1 MKKPIIAIATLAV
14 AVSVAGQGKIDPG
27 SRARIR
33 ATQTPVLFNANGKG
47 GAKAVR
53 RAKGVSQDVVRAFI
67 TVKPNADISEL
78 YSLCADV
85 RQSRT
90 GFVLA
95 QIPVENISNV
105 EALDCVK
112 KISVERPVKAK
123 MDIARKVSN
132 INDIHTGVE
141 LPQAYTGKGV
151 ITGIVDGG
159 FDPNHV
165 NFLDADGNNRIKQ
178 FTFFRST
185 QQPGV
190 LVEQRVT
197 DPAEIATI
205 DTENEDTFHGTHTA
219 GIMAGGYRGKVHAG
233 IYKNAFQINVD
244 EIDNP
249 YYGVAYD
256 SEIVTA
262 SAYDGQLSDQYIAYG
277 IETMLDYAYAT
288 KQPLAVNL
296 SLGSNIGPHDGTST
310 ICRYLD
316 AVVADDQVN
325 TIVCLSAGNEG
336 DMPITLKHTFSSTD
350 DKIGTG
356 LYAQYDGFIDGYQ
369 NPRSGQVYIYSD
381 SAEPFDVQAVI
392 INKKRNAVAMRMALT
407 ASPEGNS
414 QYWVSEAG
422 YQQDASDVVSEQFAR
437 YLCGYVGIGAEI
449 DADSQRYYSVI
460 DFLTWDNVDGSNADG
475 NYILGFIVSGGKVG
489 QRVFVYGDAGMCNFS
504 SFGLD
509 GYVDGEFDGT
519 VSDIATGYNTIVVG
533 SYNTRDD
540 WASVDGARY
549 GYQNAFPY
557 GQMSAFTSFG
567 TLIDGRTKPDIC
579 APGATV
585 ISSSNEYYLDAVN
598 YGDAEKQAVYSDGN
612 RSYSWHQCVGT
623 SMAAPV
629 VTGTMALW
637 LEAYPELKAAD
648 ARRILAETAVKDAH
662 VNTTGNPVQWGAGK
676 LDAYAGL
683 KKVLELKNA
692 GVDNV
697 LADNDNRVMV
707 KACGQN
713 AWEVFMAGAD
723 SISVEVYS
731 LTGAKVM
738 GIMAENS
745 QVEVDASALHPGVYI
760 LKVNNNYSQKI
771 TVK

>member
-1 MKKPIIAIATLAV
+1 MKKPIITFTAIAMALCATA
-14 AVSVAGQGKIDPG
+14 QGKIDPG

-33 ATQTPVLFNANGKG
+33 STQSPLSFSANANT
-47 GAKAVR
+47 KARVVK
-53 RAKGVSQDVVRAFI
+53 RASGSQALVRAFI
-67 TVKPNADISEL
+67 TPVKDADIGEL

-85 RQSRT
+85 RLSRS

-95 QIPVENISNV
+95 QIPVEKLALV

-112 KISVERPVKAK
+112 KINVEKPVKAK
-123 MDIARKVSN
+123 MDIVRNVTN
-132 INDIHTGVE
+132 IDNIHAGVD

-185 QQPGV
+185 QQQGV

-205 DTENEDTFHGTHTA
+205 DTENDDTFHGTHTA
-219 GIMAGGYRGKVHAG
+219 GIMAGGYRGKVKAG

-249 YYGVAYD
+249 FYGVAYD

-277 IETMLDYAYAT
+277 IESMLDYAYAT

-336 DMPITLKHTFSSTD
+336 DMPITLQHTFSGADD

-356 LYAQYDGFIDGYQ
+356 LYAQYNGYIDGYQ

-422 YQQDASDVVSEQFAR
+422 YQQDASDVVSAQFAR

-449 DADSQRYYSVI
+449 DADSNRYYSVI
-460 DFLTWDNVDGSNADG
+460 DFLTWDNVEGNNADG
-475 NYILGFIVSGGKVG
+475 SYILGFIVSGGKAG

-504 SFGLD
+504 SFGLE
-509 GYVDGEFDGT
+509 GYADGEFDGT
-519 VSDIATGYNTIVVG
+519 INDIATGFNTIVVG

-540 WASVDGARY
+540 WASVDGGRY

-557 GQMSAFTSFG
+557 GQMSAYTSFG

-585 ISSSNEYYLDAVN
+585 ISSSNEYYLDAQR
-598 YGDAEKQAVYSDGN
+598 YGDAERQAVYNDGS

-637 LEAYPELKAAD
+637 LEAYPELKAVD
-648 ARRILAETAVKDAH
+648 ARSILAQTAIKDQH
-662 VNTTGNPVQWGAGK
+662 VQTTGDPVQWGAGK

-697 LADNDNRVMV
+697 LADNDNRIMV
-707 KACGQN
+707 KGIGSN
-713 AWEVFMAGAD
+713 AWEVFLAGAD
-723 SISVEVYS
+723 NIKAEVYS
-731 LTGAKVM
+731 LTGAKVVDA
-738 GIMAENS
+738 MADNQ
-745 QVEVDASALHPGVYI
+745 QVVVDASALHPGVYI